1 MEEFEETYSDS
12 RRIKAEKN
20 KKSKSKKHDWLVALS
35 TAQLVLA
42 CIGIA
47 LLFAVSKT
55 SPATFSA
62 LKAEFEIFMQTDM
75 SAREVAGRIYSLFV
89 PEEKTTGSVEK
100 TESIT
105 EVSSAAGGEDIETY
119 EATEN
124 VCFAPFDTT
133 VDIVMPTEGEITSR
147 FGYRYHPI
155 TGKFGIHNGT
165 DIAAPEGAPIYA
177 AFNGRVEE
185 IGYNSVRGN
194 YILLSH
200 GGDTQTLYLHC
211 SEIVA
216 PEGAVVRQG
225 EIIAK
230 VGNTGYSTGPHLH
243 FSILIGGK
251 YCNPEWLINDL

>member
-1 MEEFEETYSDS
+1 MDEFDETYSDS

-20 KKSKSKKHDWLVALS
+20 KKSKKHDWLVSLS
-35 TAQLVLA
+35 AVQLMLA

-47 LLFAVSKT
+47 LLLAVSKS
-55 SPATFSA
+55 SPSTFFA
-62 LKAEFEIFMQTDM
+62 LKDEFDIFMQTDM
-75 SAREVAGRIYSLFV
+75 SVREVAGKIYSVLV
-89 PEEKTTGSVEK
+89 PEDRTDESADNAEKV
-100 TESIT
+100 TEET
-105 EVSSAAGGEDIETY
+105 SASGGEDIEIY
-119 EATEN
+119 EATQN

-133 VDIVMPTEGEITSR
+133 VDIVKPTEGEITSR

-155 TGKFGIHNGT
+155 TGKFGVHNGT
-165 DIAAPEGAPIYA
+165 DIAAPEGTPIYA

-185 IGYNSVRGN
+185 IGHNSVRGN

-230 VGNTGYSTGPHLH
+230 VGSTGYSTGPHLH

>member
-1 MEEFEETYSDS
+1 MDGFDETYSDARQ
-12 RRIKAEKN
+12 RRTAKKKKERKN
-20 KKSKSKKHDWLVALS
+20 DWLVSLS
-35 TAQLVLA
+35 SAQLVLA
-42 CIGIA
+42 CIGVA
-47 LLFAVSKT
+47 LLLIVSKV
-55 SPATFSA
+55 SPVTFSA
-62 LKAEFEIFMQTDM
+62 LKAEFDGIMQTDM
-75 SAREVAGRIYSLFV
+75 SIREVAGRIHSAFAPQV
-89 PEEKTTGSVEK
+89 QQPEE
-100 TESIT
+100 IT
-105 EVSSAAGGEDIETY
+105 EIQTTEQQSTASGGEDTQLY

-133 VDIVMPTEGEITSR
+133 VKMILPVNGEITSR

-165 DIAAPEGAPIYA
+165 DIAASEGTPIAA

-185 IGYNSVRGN
+185 VGFNSVRGN
-194 YILLSH
+194 YVLLSH

-211 SEIVA
+211 SEIIA

-243 FSILIGGK
+243 FSILVGGK
-251 YCNPEWLINDL
+251 YCNPEWLINDI